1 MKKRVFRIGALV
13 LAMAMLLSTAAFA
26 AEETDKAEPPRNN
39 FSDVRVDPVE
49 LPEYATRASSYICC
63 TSLAVYSNGGGS
75 IDIVFS
81 ITGTH
86 TLDELGVLWIDL
98 YRGSTPGNGTYVT
111 SFSYTNPGYSF
122 MMKSDACYHEGYVT
136 YNRAIIG
143 NTYYAVAMFATEYEG
158 YTDHYCHTST
168 VSQA

>member
-13 LAMAMLLSTAAFA
+13 LALAMLLSTAAFA
-26 AEETDKAEPPRNN
+26 AEETDKTEPPQND
-39 FSDVRVDPVE
+39 FSDVKVESIE

-63 TSLAVYSNGGGS
+63 TSLAIYSNGGGS

-86 TLDELGVLWIDL
+86 TLDKLGVLWIDL
-98 YRGSTPGNGTYVT
+98 YRGSTPGSGTYVT

-122 MMKSDACYHEGYVT
+122 MMKSNDCYHEGYVT
-136 YNRAIIG
+136 YTRATTG
-143 NTYYAVAMFATEYEG
+143 CCYYAVAMFATEYEG
-158 YTDHYCHTST
+158 YTDHYCHTSFA
-168 VSQA
+168 SQA